1 LFWVNGV
8 SMALSVSVDA
18 SEWRAF
24 TPFHAVRF
32 VASRFA
38 VP

>member
-18 SEWRAF
+18 SEWRVF
-24 TPFHAVRF
+24 THFHAV
-32 VASRFA
+32 
-38 VP
+38 